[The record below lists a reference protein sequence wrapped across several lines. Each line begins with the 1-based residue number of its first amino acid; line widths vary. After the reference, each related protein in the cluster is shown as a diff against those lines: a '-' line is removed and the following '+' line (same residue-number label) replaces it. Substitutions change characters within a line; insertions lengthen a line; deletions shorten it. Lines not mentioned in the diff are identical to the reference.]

1 MVERKL
7 FKTKLCILY
16 RRGYCPRETCSFAHG
31 NAELRRFSGSGG
43 ASFNGRRDYRG
54 DDLRDRLERNHSPE
68 RRHSP
73 GKDSRSR
80 HSFRIFDLEWLTCSE
95 KRQGKKQHKGGH
107 SDASES
113 LKASDSTEIVRER
126 KITSSAAKDALE
138 EQLKQVQ
145 LDIDMLDEH
154 KSQLEVDI
162 DEKVQEANTLVSK
175 LEELENQWRKEL
187 VDCKRSQAR
196 LQRLGDQLACDPSRP
211 CANEEDSS
219 VNIMSDGEPNGYIMS
234 PIDAQRNLSP
244 AKKRSR
250 TELVASEEPKP
261 INLRKRLEES
271 TRVEK
276 PTQWGGPVNQSDNY
290 KKPDATV
297 EGHGGFNSHG
307 PLENEDG
314 KSKRR
319 KNRWH
324 SMASSEKVKGS
335 ETGNSVPA
343 TSMAAHAID
352 EQVELM
358 EMEEKVEVVE
368 VADSIF
374 EEGPIDNK
382 TSFPSLPPPPPL
394 APRNAYHKYQGE
406 DEYVDV
412 DGLDSG
418 MLDVDLNSEVDIEQL

>member
-1 MVERKL
+1 
-7 FKTKLCILY
+7 
-16 RRGYCPRETCSFAHG
+16 
-31 NAELRRFSGSGG
+31 
-43 ASFNGRRDYRG
+43 
-54 DDLRDRLERNHSPE
+54 
-68 RRHSP
+68 
-73 GKDSRSR
+73 
-80 HSFRIFDLEWLTCSE
+80 
-95 KRQGKKQHKGGH
+95 
-107 SDASES
+107 
-113 LKASDSTEIVRER
+113 
-126 KITSSAAKDALE
+126 
-138 EQLKQVQ
+138 
-145 LDIDMLDEH
+145 MLDDH
-154 KSQLEVDI
+154 KSQLEVEL

-187 VDCKRSQAR
+187 VDCKRMTSKVKKLIRAQTRYSRAQEEVKRSQAR

-211 CANEEDSS
+211 SANEEDSS
-219 VNIMSDGEPNGYIMS
+219 VNIMSDGEPNGYLMS

-290 KKPDATV
+290 KEPDATV
-297 EGHGGFNSHG
+297 EGHGGVNSHG
-307 PLENEDG
+307 PVENEDS

-335 ETGNSVPA
+335 ETGNLVPA
-343 TSMAAHAID
+343 TSMAAHAVD
-352 EQVELM
+352 EQVEVM
-358 EMEEKVEVVE
+358 EMEEKVDVVE
-368 VADSIF
+368 VTDPIF
-374 EEGPIDNK
+374 EEAPIDKK

-394 APRNAYHKYQGE
+394 ATRNAYHKYQGE